1 MDDHWESE
9 IIEYGAV
16 NITGFRLL
24 DMNQRV
30 VKEFLAQ
37 WKNLDSNASPG
48 AGKDTISVSF
58 GTIHARHCCI
68 VFFFHKFKK
77 IIYKL

>member
-9 IIEYGAV
+9 VIEYGAV

-24 DMNQRV
+24 DMNQWV

-37 WKNLDSNASPG
+37 WKNLDPINSPG
-48 AGKDTISVSF
+48 AGKDTISVS
-58 GTIHARHCCI
+58 
-68 VFFFHKFKK
+68 KKK
-77 IIYKL
+77 IIARHFCILLFFLCVQNLL

>member
-24 DMNQRV
+24 DMNQWV
-30 VKEFLAQ
+30 VKNFLAQ
-37 WKNLDSNASPG
+37 WKNLDPIASPG
-48 AGKDTISVSF
+48 AGKDTVSVSLIQF
-58 GTIHARHCCI
+58 MHVIFI
-68 VFFFHKFKK
+68 QFSFVN
-77 IIYKL
+77 L

>member
-24 DMNQRV
+24 DMNQWV
-30 VKEFLAQ
+30 VKKFLSE
-37 WKNLDSNASPG
+37 WKNLDPLLSPG
-48 AGKDTISVSF
+48 AAKDTISVS
-58 GTIHARHCCI
+58 
-68 VFFFHKFKK
+68 
-77 IIYKL
+77 